1 MDWIVEH
8 LESIIG
14 MLVTGAVSIFAMYKA
29 NNQNYQLAF
38 YQKVIDKRLKAY
50 ELVED
55 LLEKLDI
62 FDATTEK
69 MYYISN
75 PILIRDLIP
84 YFSSVM
90 KMRIWLSKEIFDYLN
105 LLNSLL
111 VSYLYYINR
120 NEKDKLIVFLEDFR
134 ELIKSLDT
142 KFEKAFR
149 KADNDEAIQL
159 LVQHIFLLLIQ
170 QLQLSLIEDY
180 SNLHKAPKFFKCQRK
195 VYLKNDHREIKI
207 KLSNVDSDKT

>member
-14 MLVTGAVSIFAMYKA
+14 MLVTGAVSIFAMYRA

-50 ELVED
+50 ELVEN
-55 LLEKLDI
+55 LLEKLDT
-62 FDATTEK
+62 FDATTEQ

-134 ELIKSLDT
+134 ELIKSLDS

-170 QLQLSLIEDY
+170 QLQFQYFDTS
-180 SNLHKAPKFFKCQRK
+180 
-195 VYLKNDHREIKI
+195 
-207 KLSNVDSDKT
+207 

>member
-1 MDWIVEH
+1 MDWIVTH

-14 MLVTGAVSIFAMYKA
+14 MLVTGAVSIIAMYKA

-62 FDATTEK
+62 FDATTER

-75 PILIRDLIP
+75 PVLIRDLIP

-90 KMRIWLSKEIFDYLN
+90 KMRIWLSKNIFDYLN

-134 ELIKSLDT
+134 ELIKSLDS
-142 KFEKAFR
+142 KFEEAFR

-180 SNLHKAPKFFKCQRK
+180 SNLHKAPKF
-195 VYLKNDHREIKI
+195 
-207 KLSNVDSDKT
+207 LSVKEKHT

>member
-62 FDATTEK
+62 FDATTEQ

-120 NEKDKLIVFLEDFR
+120 NLRTLKTTHLNPEKRRVARNEQKNALCFQSQGR
-134 ELIKSLDT
+134 
-142 KFEKAFR
+142 
-149 KADNDEAIQL
+149 
-159 LVQHIFLLLIQ
+159 
-170 QLQLSLIEDY
+170 
-180 SNLHKAPKFFKCQRK
+180 QRQDQNK
-195 VYLKNDHREIKI
+195 PA
-207 KLSNVDSDKT
+207 

>member
-1 MDWIVEH
+1 MDWIVTH

-14 MLVTGAVSIFAMYKA
+14 MLVTGAVSIIAMYKA

-62 FDATTEK
+62 FDATTER

-90 KMRIWLSKEIFDYLN
+90 KMRIWLSKNIFDYLN

-134 ELIKSLDT
+134 ELIKSLDS
-142 KFEKAFR
+142 KFEEAFR

-170 QLQLSLIEDY
+170 QLQLSLI
-180 SNLHKAPKFFKCQRK
+180 RK
-195 VYLKNDHREIKI
+195 VQVLLLVVEAFIRQ
-207 KLSNVDSDKT
+207 

>member
-1 MDWIVEH
+1 MDWIVGH

-14 MLVTGAVSIFAMYKA
+14 MLVTGIVSIFAMYKA

-50 ELVED
+50 ELVEE

-62 FDATTEK
+62 FDATTEQ

-90 KMRIWLSKEIFDYLN
+90 KMRIWLSKGIFDYLN

-111 VSYLYYINR
+111 VSYLYYING
-120 NEKDKLIVFLEDFR
+120 NKKDKLIIFLEDFK
-134 ELIKSLDT
+134 ELIKPLDS
-142 KFEKAFR
+142 KFEKAFS
-149 KADNDEAIQL
+149 KADNDETIRL
-159 LVQHIFLLLIQ
+159 LVQHLFYYQ
-170 QLQLSLIEDY
+170 FNNY
-180 SNLHKAPKFFKCQRK
+180 NCR
-195 VYLKNDHREIKI
+195 
-207 KLSNVDSDKT
+207 

>member
-14 MLVTGAVSIFAMYKA
+14 MLVTGAVSIFAMHKA

-50 ELVED
+50 ELVEE

-62 FDATTEK
+62 FDATTEQ

-75 PILIRDLIP
+75 PILIRNLIP
-84 YFSSVM
+84 CFSSVM
-90 KMRIWLSKEIFDYLN
+90 KMRVWLSEEIFDYLN

-120 NEKDKLIVFLEDFR
+120 NENDKLIVFLEDFK
-134 ELIKSLDT
+134 ELIRPLDSQ
-142 KFEKAFR
+142 FEKVFR
-149 KADNDEAIQL
+149 KADNDEAIRL
-159 LVQHIFLLLIQ
+159 LVQHLFLLSIQ

-195 VYLKNDHREIKI
+195 AYLKYNYREIKI
-207 KLSNVDSDKT
+207 KLSNEENHKN

>member
-1 MDWIVEH
+1 MDWIVTH

-14 MLVTGAVSIFAMYKA
+14 MLVTGAVSIIAMYKA

-62 FDATTEK
+62 FDATTER

-90 KMRIWLSKEIFDYLN
+90 KMRIWLSKNIFDYLN

-134 ELIKSLDT
+134 ELIKSLDS
-142 KFEKAFR
+142 KFEEAFR

-159 LVQHIFLLLIQ
+159 LVQHIFC
-170 QLQLSLIEDY
+170 Y
-180 SNLHKAPKFFKCQRK
+180 
-195 VYLKNDHREIKI
+195 
-207 KLSNVDSDKT
+207 